1 MEGLQFEFAK
11 PMLPAP
17 SLYTNYPYG
26 GYPPFHNPNS
36 PMNFRPAGMGPP
48 NARMSRPGAGIP
60 AGMGPQQNQPKS
72 PGRGRGILGKGPGS
86 IFMCIKL
93 FVQSCTYL
101 HFVLLYSLIVCSCT
115 VIQFI
120 NLG

>member
-1 MEGLQFEFAK
+1 MDQVLQVERMRQAIMEGLQFEFAK

-48 NARMSRPGAGIP
+48 NARMSRPGPGIP

-72 PGRGRGILGKGPGS
+72 PGRGRGILGKGRGS
-86 IFMCIKL
+86 VCMCIKL
-93 FVQSCTYL
+93 FVR
-101 HFVLLYSLIVCSCT
+101 VLIYTLSFYT
-115 VIQFI
+115 H
-120 NLG
+120 